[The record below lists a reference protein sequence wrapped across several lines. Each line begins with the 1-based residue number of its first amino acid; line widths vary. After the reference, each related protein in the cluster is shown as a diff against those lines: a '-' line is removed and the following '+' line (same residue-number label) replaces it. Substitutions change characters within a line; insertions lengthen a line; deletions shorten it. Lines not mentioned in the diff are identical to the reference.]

1 MRLALCAETLAG
13 EDFAAQCAFAAALG
27 YEGLEIAAFRPGSPA
42 QDVPRAT
49 RAEWR
54 RIAAGEGIAIT
65 GFNYAVVQPPG
76 LSITSADPAVRA
88 RTLEAMRGLSGL
100 CADLGGSYVVHGSP
114 DQRRLDPADRAGG
127 LARAAEAYAQAGAA
141 AAAAGVTYLVE
152 PVRASRS
159 DCIHTVADA
168 AAIVRAAGT
177 PGLRTMLDTC
187 TAAEAEAEPPEALLE
202 RWLPTGLI
210 AHVHV
215 NDANRRAPG
224 EGTTRFAPVVAA
236 LRRHGYAGWV
246 AVEPFVFEPDR
257 RACAARAAGYMR
269 GLMEAV

>member
-1 MRLALCAETLAG
+1 MRLALCAEVLAG

-27 YEGLEIAAFRPGSPA
+27 YDGLELAAFRPGSPPQTA
-42 QDVPRAT
+42 TPAT

-88 RTLEAMRGLSGL
+88 LTLEVMRGICGL
-100 CADLGGSYVVHGSP
+100 CADLGGSYIVHGSP

-127 LARAAEAYAQAGAA
+127 LARASDAYAEAGRA

-159 DCIHTVADA
+159 DCIHTIAEA
-168 AAIVRAAGT
+168 AAIVREAGT
-177 PGLRTMLDTC
+177 PALRTMLDTC
-187 TAAEAEAEPPEALLE
+187 TAAEAEAEPAEALLD

-210 AHVHV
+210 AHVHL
-215 NDANRRAPG
+215 NDANRRGPG
-224 EGTTRFAPVVAA
+224 EGMTRFAPVVAA
-236 LRRHGYAGWV
+236 LKRHGYAGWL

-257 RACAARAAGYMR
+257 RASAARAAGYMR
-269 GLMEAV
+269 GVMEAA